1 MKLNWTFLS
10 TQEKYANKG
19 SSSVMN
25 HRLSKSKILSGIQC
39 PKRLWLEV
47 HKPDLLEYDQNTLT
61 RIQAGHKVGEIACQ
75 YLAPGGVYI
84 GLEKG
89 LRYALNLTREH
100 LDSSDLPIY
109 EATFVHDQVLVR
121 SDIVLPAMSGLKV
134 IEVKS
139 STSVK
144 VDHIW
149 DCAVQ
154 SWVLQGS
161 GRPVRQM
168 QLAMIDSSFVYPGVG
183 YYQGL
188 LKTED
193 VTRAAFEMRTQVED
207 WVRQF
212 SKTLQGSIPAI
223 EMGEH
228 CRSPFECPFM
238 DFCSPAHRPEYP
250 LECLPRLKSQLRQ
263 DFIQEGFEDIRD
275 IPEGRLT
282 NPNHERVRRITLS
295 GKAEFTPEKGD
306 HIKAF
311 PYPRYFLDFETA
323 QFVVPVW
330 EGTRPYQQLPFQWSC
345 HIQDSPGKLRHE
357 EFLDLTGDPP
367 MRGFAQS
374 LMSACKERGPV
385 FVYGSFEKTII
396 QGLIQH
402 LPDLAGS
409 LQALSD
415 RIVDLLPAIRQCYY
429 HPEMR
434 GSWSLK
440 AVLPCIA
447 PDLDYSALPGIHDG
461 GQAQEAYAEAVAPGT
476 TPERREELRKGLKA
490 YCEMDTLA
498 LVRIVE
504 LTDKGIY

>member
-1 MKLNWTFLS
+1 MT
-10 TQEKYANKG
+10 
-19 SSSVMN
+19 

-47 HKPDLLEYDQNTLT
+47 HKSDLLEYDQNTLARMQT
-61 RIQAGHKVGEIACQ
+61 GHKVGEIACQ
-75 YLAPGGVYI
+75 YLAPGGVYV
-84 GLEKG
+84 GLEEG
-89 LRYALNLTREH
+89 FGHALKLTREH

-109 EATFVHDQVLVR
+109 EATFVNDQVLVR
-121 SDIVLPAMSGLKV
+121 TDIVLPGKSGLKV

-144 VDHIW
+144 DYHIW

-154 SWVLQGS
+154 SWVLQGA
-161 GRPVRQM
+161 GRPVRQ
-168 QLAMIDSSFVYPGVG
+168 AEVAVIDSSFVYPGKG
-183 YYQGL
+183 DYQGL
-188 LKTED
+188 LRTED
-193 VTRAAFEMRTQVED
+193 VTKAAFEMRTQVAG
-207 WVRQF
+207 WVGQF
-212 SKTLQGSIPAI
+212 LKTLQEPIPAI

-250 LECLPRLKSQLRQ
+250 LECLPRVKSQLRQ
-263 DFIQEGFEDIRD
+263 DLIQEGFEDIRD

-295 GKAEFTPEKGD
+295 GEAEFMPEKAV

-311 PYPRYFLDFETA
+311 PYPRCFLDFETA
-323 QFVVPVW
+323 QLAVPVW

-345 HIQDSPGKLRHE
+345 HIQDRPGQIRHE

-374 LMSACKERGPV
+374 LLLVCQETGPI
-385 FVYGSFEKTII
+385 FVYGSFEKTVIH
-396 QGLIQH
+396 GLIQH

-415 RIVDLLPAIRQCYY
+415 RVVDLLPVMRQCYY

-476 TPERREELRKGLKA
+476 TPKRKEELRRGLTA

-504 LTDKGIY
+504 NLTF